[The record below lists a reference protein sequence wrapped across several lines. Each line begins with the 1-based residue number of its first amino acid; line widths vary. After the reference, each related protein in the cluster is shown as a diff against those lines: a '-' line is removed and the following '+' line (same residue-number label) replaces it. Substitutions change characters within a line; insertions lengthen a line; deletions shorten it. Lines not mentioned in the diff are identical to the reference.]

1 MGKFVKGDIV
11 VLSYPFSDFSGTK
24 RRPALVIADLDGDD
38 VILCQITSQA
48 KTDRYAIK
56 LQDEDFINSKLN
68 VNSVVRPNKIFT
80 ADSNIILYTACKIS
94 GEKTDAVINAIIDII
109 NFGMKTKQKGG

>member
-1 MGKFVKGDIV
+1 MGKFIKGDIV
-11 VLSYPFSDFSGTK
+11 VLSYPFSDFSGIK

-56 LQDEDFINSKLN
+56 LEDDDFSNGKLN
-68 VNSVVRPNKIFT
+68 VKSVIRPNKIM
-80 ADSNIILYTACKIS
+80 C
-94 GEKTDAVINAIIDII
+94 GV
-109 NFGMKTKQKGG
+109 